1 MLWVSLGKTYR
12 TKRPNTIIE
21 IKNNMRLRHDY
32 KLPQMGE
39 IRDQENYRFKNR
51 LDFFIDSFTI
61 TGIKSFILLFI
72 LLVSQM
78 LAYGQKVYQDQREP
92 EIGIVEK
99 LDTYLPKDIY
109 LIDENNQKVVLTD
122 LIDKPTI
129 INFVYYRCP
138 GICSPLMEGLANV
151 MEASDLEAGVDYQVL
166 TISFDPRETI
176 DLGIR
181 KKANY
186 LNLVTKKDQISKGW
200 RFFVSDS
207 ASIAKGTN
215 AVGFKYKRQGN
226 DFTHAASVTVVSP
239 KGKITRYLNGINY
252 LPFDFKMAIIEASKG
267 MSSPTINKIMQFCFS
282 YDPISHSYVLNVT
295 QISGVLILF
304 IASLFF
310 LVLIFK
316 PKRKV
321 HTN

>member
-1 MLWVSLGKTYR
+1 
-12 TKRPNTIIE
+12 
-21 IKNNMRLRHDY
+21 
-32 KLPQMGE
+32 MGE

-51 LDFFIDSFTI
+51 LDFFMDSFTI
-61 TGIKSFILLFI
+61 TGVKSFILLCV
-72 LLVSQM
+72 LLFGQM

-92 EIGIVEK
+92 EIGIVEH

-151 MEASDLEAGVDYQVL
+151 MEASDLVPGVDYQVL

-186 LNLVTKKDQISKGW
+186 MNLVTKKDQISKGW
-200 RFFVSDS
+200 KFFVSDS

-226 DFTHAASVTVVSP
+226 DFTHVASVTVVSP
-239 KGKITRYLNGINY
+239 QGKITRYLNGINY